1 MLSEKN
7 LGQKGKMSRNN
18 KQKFQLNR
26 VERPEGGAP
35 FCDKRKAQ
43 QEEEGLLFPGKDS
56 AKEKLRTLC
65 FLQSSQLFFSSLWTH
80 SLLAM
85 SGLVSGSW
93 WQTLRCNSLLTLNLN
108 WSLLEKYLSVYL
120 FQLNSINIIHEE
132 KQMHHSE
139 TSSILLSGREK
150 FPFLPLLNS
159 CTRINNKTDTN

>member
-65 FLQSSQLFFSSLWTH
+65 FLQSSQLFFFLSLNTFSPCHVGACIWLMVANPKMQFSADSESELIFAREIPV
-80 SLLAM
+80 SLF
-85 SGLVSGSW
+85 VSAKLH
-93 WQTLRCNSLLTLNLN
+93 Q
-108 WSLLEKYLSVYL
+108 
-120 FQLNSINIIHEE
+120 
-132 KQMHHSE
+132 HH
-139 TSSILLSGREK
+139 T
-150 FPFLPLLNS
+150 
-159 CTRINNKTDTN
+159 